1 MHAFKT
7 TDDEQISTTKNEQR
21 SKNIAKSNK
30 TFKIQKIEKK
40 KDTYPYYNIFCA
52 LKTSA
57 CFF

>member
-7 TDDEQISTTKNEQR
+7 TDDEQILTTQNEQR

-40 KDTYPYYNIFCA
+40 NDTYPYYNIFCA